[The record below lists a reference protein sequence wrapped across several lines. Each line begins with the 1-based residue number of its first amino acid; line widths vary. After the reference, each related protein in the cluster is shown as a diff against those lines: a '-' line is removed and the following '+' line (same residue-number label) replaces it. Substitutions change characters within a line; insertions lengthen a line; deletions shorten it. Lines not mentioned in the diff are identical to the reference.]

1 MSRIA
6 LWSNWYSSKL
16 TVKNHVIMMIFF
28 LTSYFGLIIFT
39 FVPLSNQIEKS
50 GYSTADLQNASDRN
64 QIETILTAFEPFM
77 NEVLLLTFFDYMFII
92 AGVGLA
98 WSIFSIIRKSNSDS
112 KFIVRYCD
120 IGFII
125 TAISRSL
132 DALEN
137 LFVILIY
144 SNKDNF
150 QNWLISAVNSVED
163 IKWVFVTIE
172 YVLLFITILFHF
184 LFRFSK
190 GRKKI
195 E

>member
-1 MSRIA
+1 
-6 LWSNWYSSKL
+6 
-16 TVKNHVIMMIFF
+16 MMIFF

-77 NEVLLLTFFDYMFII
+77 NEVQLLTFFDYMFII

-112 KFIVRYCD
+112 KFIMRYCD

-163 IKWVFVTIE
+163 VKWVFVTIE

-190 GRKKI
+190 GRKKF

>member
-6 LWSNWYSSKL
+6 LLSNWYSSKL

-77 NEVLLLTFFDYMFII
+77 NEVQLLTFFDYMFII

-112 KFIVRYCD
+112 KFIMRYCIYNYCYFKIIRCVRKLIRD
-120 IGFII
+120 I
-125 TAISRSL
+125 
-132 DALEN
+132 
-137 LFVILIY
+137 
-144 SNKDNF
+144 
-150 QNWLISAVNSVED
+150 D
-163 IKWVFVTIE
+163 IFK
-172 YVLLFITILFHF
+172 
-184 LFRFSK
+184 
-190 GRKKI
+190 
-195 E
+195 

>member
-1 MSRIA
+1 MSKLA
-6 LWSNWYSSKL
+6 LLGSWYSSKF
-16 TVKNHVIMMIFF
+16 TVKNHIIMMVFSLI
-28 LTSYFGLIIFT
+28 SYFGLIIFT
-39 FVPLSNQIEKS
+39 FVPLSNEIEKS
-50 GYSTADLQNASDRN
+50 GYSTADLQNASDRS
-64 QIETILTAFEPFM
+64 QIETILTAFEPYM
-77 NEVLLLTFFDYMFII
+77 SEVQLLTLFDYMFII

-112 KFIVRYCD
+112 KFIMRYCD

-137 LFVILIY
+137 LLVIFIY

-172 YVLLFITILFHF
+172 YILLFITILFHF

>member
-1 MSRIA
+1 
-6 LWSNWYSSKL
+6 
-16 TVKNHVIMMIFF
+16 MMIFF

-77 NEVLLLTFFDYMFII
+77 NEVQLLTFFDYMFII

-112 KFIVRYCD
+112 KFIMRYCD

-163 IKWVFVTIE
+163 VKWVFVTIE
-172 YVLLFITILFHF
+172 YVLLFIIILFHF

>member
-6 LWSNWYSSKL
+6 LLSNWYSSKL

-77 NEVLLLTFFDYMFII
+77 NEVQLLTFFDYMFII

-112 KFIVRYCD
+112 KFIMRYCD

-163 IKWVFVTIE
+163 VK
-172 YVLLFITILFHF
+172 
-184 LFRFSK
+184 
-190 GRKKI
+190 
-195 E
+195 

>member
-6 LWSNWYSSKL
+6 LLSNWYSSKL
-16 TVKNHVIMMIFF
+16 TLKNHVIMMIFF
-28 LTSYFGLIIFT
+28 LITYFGLIIFA
-39 FVPLSNQIEKS
+39 FVPLSNEIEKS

-64 QIETILTAFEPFM
+64 QIEIILTAFEPYV
-77 NEVLLLTFFDYMFII
+77 NEVQLLTFFDYMFII

-112 KFIVRYCD
+112 KFIMRYCD

-172 YVLLFITILFHF
+172 YILLFITILFHF